1 MSRGDQLERQWKIIQ
16 ALIASGRGKTAQEL
30 AEMVECNLRSVYRDL
45 DVLQLAGFPICNEK
59 VDGKKAWAVME
70 TFKHSI
76 PIPLDLPELM
86 ALYFSLDMLRA
97 MHDTFF
103 YESLESLFQKIKA
116 TLPPESTQFLKNLQK
131 TFCVD
136 QKQYRQYGRLKNIIA
151 GINDAV
157 MRSRSIDIIYFALSK
172 KSRTK
177 RAVDPYRIWFINSTF
192 YLVGYCHLRKE
203 MRVFA
208 LDRIRNLEITERVFT
223 IPEDFN
229 LDDYMSGSFGA
240 YCGIPEK
247 VKIIFSPEIAGYI
260 EEKVWHTSQQIT
272 RQADGS
278 IIFEATVAV
287 NEELENWVLSWGAK
301 AMVLAPEAFREQLCA
316 EAKKMATAY
325 KIALL
330 RSQ

>member
-30 AEMVECNLRSVYRDL
+30 ADMVECNLRNVYRDL

-116 TLPPESTQFLKNLQK
+116 TLPPESTKFLKNLQK
-131 TFCVD
+131 AICVD

-157 MRSRSIDIIYFALSK
+157 MRSRAIDIIYFALSK

-177 RAVDPYRIWFINSTF
+177 RAVDPYRIWFINGTF

-203 MRVFA
+203 VRIFA

-223 IPEDFN
+223 IPDDFD

-240 YCGIPEK
+240 YRGIPEK
-247 VKIIFSPEIAGYI
+247 IKIIFSPEIAGYI
-260 EEKVWHTSQQIT
+260 EEKVWHKSQQIT
-272 RQADGS
+272 SRIDGS

-287 NEELENWVLSWGAK
+287 NEELENWVLSWGSK
-301 AMVLAPEAFREQLCA
+301 ARVLEPESFREQLRA
-316 EAKKMATAY
+316 EVKKMTNAY
-325 KIALL
+325 KMDT
-330 RSQ
+330 